1 MSGSRAGCSSPG
13 RLIVGSE
20 RVPCTTVDCHGTAE
34 RYVTREYEGA
44 HPYCAECADLLIRIG
59 WEEDRGPVEDP
70 VVAERG
76 AYRVLLE
83 RLVATADGRPDDP
96 EWLEAL
102 YAARNVLRDDQAK
115 EADR

>member
-1 MSGSRAGCSSPG
+1 MGSDGCECRGTGRVRYRSAEDDNVYGPSFAFEVCGCRAGSGLLCDDG
-13 RLIVGSE
+13 ACDAAHE
-20 RVPCTTVDCHGTAE
+20 RD
-34 RYVTREYEGA
+34 
-44 HPYCAECADLLIRIG
+44 
-59 WEEDRGPVEDP
+59 
-70 VVAERG
+70 

-83 RLVATADGRPDDP
+83 RLVEASDGRPDDP